1 MSFDLEALQAA
12 LAHAGRVVRVVVADV
27 RGSAPREVGASM
39 LIWSDGQSGTIGG
52 GQLEWDAT
60 EIALQT
66 LRDGTPRVR
75 RFALGPEL
83 GQCCGGA
90 VQIAAVLYTPE
101 SVPAP
106 GIVAQ
111 PLETG
116 VVRPAAPLALPGIK
130 GGWFFESTDAP
141 VTPVWIY
148 GAGHVGRAIV
158 DVLSLQ
164 PGFGVTWVDT
174 GVDRFPEAPKVRCL
188 PAQDPARALGLAP
201 KNAHHLILTYSHA
214 MDLALCHAALG
225 HGFASAGLI
234 GSQTKW
240 ARFRKRLRELGH
252 AEDAIARITCPIGD
266 PKLGRHPEAIALGV
280 VAGLIYA
287 AAAHPVAAEEF
298 T

>member
-1 MSFDLEALQAA
+1 MSFDLKVLNAT
-12 LAHAGRVVRVVVADV
+12 LAHAGRVVRVVVTHV
-27 RGSAPREVGASM
+27 RGSAPRDVGTSM
-39 LIWSDGQSGTIGG
+39 LIWQGGQSGTIGG

-60 EIALQT
+60 EIARQT
-66 LRDGTPRVR
+66 LRDAKPRVR

-90 VQIAAVLYTPE
+90 VQVAAVLYTADT
-101 SVPAP
+101 VPTP
-106 GIVAQ
+106 GIVAL
-111 PLETG
+111 PLGEG
-116 VVRPAAPLALPGIK
+116 RARPTPPPVLPGTT
-130 GGWFFESTDAP
+130 GDWFFESTEGPA
-141 VTPVWIY
+141 TPVWIY

-158 DVLSLQ
+158 DVLTLQ
-164 PGFGVTWVDT
+164 PGFDVTWVDT
-174 GVDRFPEAPKVRCL
+174 TIDRFPEAPKARCL
-188 PAQDPARALGLAP
+188 PAQDPARALPLSP
-201 KNAHHLILTYSHA
+201 ENTHHLILTYSHA
-214 MDLALCHAALG
+214 LDLALCHAALR

-240 ARFRKRLRELGH
+240 ARFRKRLRELRH

-280 VAGLIYA
+280 VAGLICT